1 MTLAQRIAM
10 KAPWQKLWN
19 NWLARRSQRSPR
31 ITFTQRT
38 VYIVPSRGGFLYALV
53 VLILLLAAIN
63 EQLNLAYAL
72 AFLLGGVGLS
82 SMSLTH
88 ANLRGLSLTLGTTH
102 SVHAG
107 ETLHVPVVLDA
118 SDLKNGRFGLLL
130 NEQVNCEV
138 AAGQCATFE
147 VMVPTQQRGWVSLQ
161 RWPIQNTYPVGLFK
175 AWGYWKASPA
185 ILIWPA
191 LDPVAPP
198 LPGANDGNQEHLF
211 KTSTQPEQQDEIRE
225 WQRGDALRSVIWKKS
240 ATRIACGLTP
250 VVRQNSASSSPS
262 VWIDW
267 EMTVGLSSEA
277 RLSRL
282 ATWLVRAET
291 QSLHIYGLRM
301 PGCTIACSQGQ
312 AHLTHC
318 LDTLAAWN
326 SDQSN
331 LK

>member
-1 MTLAQRIAM
+1 M
-10 KAPWQKLWN
+10 KATWQKLWN
-19 NWLARRSQRSPR
+19 SWLARRSQRSPR

-38 VYIVPSRGGFLYALV
+38 VYIVPSKGGFLYALV

-88 ANLRGLSLTLGTTH
+88 GNLRGLSLTLGVTQ

-107 ETLHVPVVLDA
+107 ETLLVPVVLDA
-118 SDLKNGRFGLLL
+118 TNLKNGRFGLLL
-130 NEQVNCEV
+130 DRQVNCEV
-138 AAGQCATFE
+138 AAGQCATFD
-147 VMVPTQQRGWVSLQ
+147 VPVPTQQRGWLNLP
-161 RWPIQNTYPVGLFK
+161 RWPIQTTYPLGLFK

-185 ILIWPA
+185 LLVWPA
-191 LDPVAPP
+191 LDPIAPQ
-198 LPGANDGNQEHLF
+198 LPGANDGEQEAISNQ
-211 KTSTQPEQQDEIRE
+211 STQAEQQDEIRE

-262 VWIDW
+262 LWIDW
-267 EMTVGLSSEA
+267 EMTHGLGLEA

-282 ATWLVRAET
+282 ATWLVRAEA
-291 QSLHIYGLRM
+291 QNQHIYGLRM
-301 PGCTIACSQGQ
+301 PGCAIACSRGN
-312 AHLTHC
+312 AHLAQC
-318 LDTLAAWN
+318 LDTLAAWDT
-326 SDQSN
+326 DQRMHT
-331 LK
+331 